1 MRQQTRQP
9 EGQPQAHRA
18 AEQAAMWAF
27 LCDEEGALYGVASYM
42 AATTAISIPLGLLFY
57 TFYGS
62 LCDAGR
68 YANFII
74 GLF

>member
-1 MRQQTRQP
+1 
-9 EGQPQAHRA
+9 
-18 AEQAAMWAF
+18 MWAF